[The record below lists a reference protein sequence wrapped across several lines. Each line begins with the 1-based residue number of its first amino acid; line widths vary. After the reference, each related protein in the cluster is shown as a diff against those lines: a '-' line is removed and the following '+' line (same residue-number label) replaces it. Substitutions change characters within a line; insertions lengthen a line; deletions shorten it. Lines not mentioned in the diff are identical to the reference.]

1 MKSDLFPALEDI
13 TFAEKSGEEIESA
26 IISTYESLTDRT
38 LAKGDPIR
46 LFLETIVLIIV
57 QQRSYIDY
65 AAKQNLL
72 AYAQGDY
79 LDHIGAL
86 FGVTRLAASNAL
98 TTLRFILSE
107 PQTSAIVIPEGTRA
121 SPGGGTILF
130 ATTETVEIPAGNT
143 EITVTAECT
152 HSGTQGNGYVAGQI
166 KMLVD
171 PFPFEMGIE
180 NITESHGGSDIES
193 DENFRER
200 IQIAP
205 ESFSVAGSAGAYKYF
220 ARTAHQDII
229 DVGMPDMYEED
240 FEPGHVDLYI
250 LMKDGTLPSD
260 EVLGKVLEIC
270 NADDVRPLTDY
281 VTASAPEIVN
291 FDLNVKY
298 FIDRANATQ
307 STQIQ
312 AAVENAIQTWVTW
325 QRSKLGRDLN
335 PSELNHRI
343 IAAGAK
349 RAEIISPVFRTVKYK
364 ELAIPSSQT
373 ITFGGLEDG

>member
-1 MKSDLFPALEDI
+1 MKSELFPALNDI
-13 TFAEKSGEEIESA
+13 TFAEKSGEEIEA
-26 IISTYESLTDRT
+26 EIISRYETLAGRT

-57 QQRSYIDY
+57 HQRSLIDY

-72 AYAQGDY
+72 AYAEGDY

-86 FGVTRLAASNAL
+86 LGVKRLAASSAL
-98 TTLRFILSE
+98 TTLKFTLSE
-107 PQTSAIVIPEGTRA
+107 AQLSAVTIPEGTRA

-130 ATTETVEIPAGNT
+130 ATVEAVEIPTGKT
-143 EITVTAECT
+143 EMTVIAECT
-152 HSGTQGNGYVAGQI
+152 LSGTQGNGYVAGQI
-166 KMLVD
+166 KRLVD
-171 PFPFEMGIE
+171 PFPYEMSVE
-180 NITESHGGSDIES
+180 NITESYGGSDVEN

-205 ESFSVAGSAGAYKYF
+205 ESFSVAGSSGAYKYF

-229 DVGMPDMYEED
+229 DVGLPDMFDED

-250 LMKDGTLPSD
+250 LMKNGELPSA
-260 EVLGKVLEIC
+260 EILEKVLEIC

-281 VTASAPEIVN
+281 VTANAPEIVN
-291 FDLNVKY
+291 FALNVKY

-312 AAVENAIQTWVTW
+312 ASVENAIQAWITW

-349 RAEIISPVFRTVKYK
+349 RAEIISPVFRTIKYK
-364 ELAIPSSQT
+364 ELAIPSTQT
-373 ITFGGLEDG
+373 VTFGGLEDG

>member
-130 ATTETVEIPAGNT
+130 ATTETVEIPAGDT

-281 VTASAPEIVN
+281 VTASAPEIIN

>member
-1 MKSDLFPALEDI
+1 MKSELFPALNDI
-13 TFAEKSGEEIESA
+13 TFAEKSGEEIEVA
-26 IISTYESLTDRT
+26 VISTYENLAGRT

-46 LFLETIVLIIV
+46 LFLEAIVLLLV
-57 QQRSYIDY
+57 HQRSLIDY
-65 AAKQNLL
+65 SAKQNLL
-72 AYAQGDY
+72 AYAEGDH
-79 LDHIGAL
+79 LDHLGAL
-86 FGVTRLAASNAL
+86 LGVTRLEASRAL
-98 TTLRFILSE
+98 TTLKFTLSE
-107 PQTSAIVIPEGTRA
+107 MQLSSVSIPEGTRA

-130 ATTETVEIPAGNT
+130 ATTEAVEIPVGKT
-143 EITVTAECT
+143 EIEVTAECT
-152 HSGTQGNGYVAGQI
+152 LSGTQGNGYVAGQI
-166 KMLVD
+166 SKLVD
-171 PFPFEMGIE
+171 PFPFEMSVE
-180 NITESHGGSDIES
+180 NITETYGGSDIEN

-205 ESFSVAGSAGAYKYF
+205 ESFSVAGSSEAYKFF

-229 DVGMPDMYEED
+229 DVGLPLSFEED

-250 LMKDGTLPSD
+250 LMKNGELPSN
-260 EVLGKVLEIC
+260 EILEKVLEIC

-281 VTASAPEIVN
+281 VTANAPEIVN

-312 AAVENAIQTWVTW
+312 ASVESAVQAWIAW

-349 RAEIISPVFRTVKYK
+349 RVEIISPAFRTIKYK

-373 ITFGGLEDG
+373 LTFGGLEDG

>member
-86 FGVTRLAASNAL
+86 FGVTRLATSNAL

>member
-1 MKSDLFPALEDI
+1 MKSELFPALNDI
-13 TFAEKSGEEIESA
+13 TFAEKSGEEIEA
-26 IISTYESLTDRT
+26 EIISRYETLAGRT

-57 QQRSYIDY
+57 HQRSLIDY

-72 AYAQGDY
+72 AYAEGDY

-86 FGVTRLAASNAL
+86 LGVKRLAASSAL
-98 TTLRFILSE
+98 TTLKFTLSE
-107 PQTSAIVIPEGTRA
+107 AQLSAVTIPEGTRA

-130 ATTETVEIPAGNT
+130 ATVEAVEIPTGKT
-143 EITVTAECT
+143 EMTVIAECT
-152 HSGTQGNGYVAGQI
+152 LSGTQGNGYVAGQI
-166 KMLVD
+166 KRLVD
-171 PFPFEMGIE
+171 PFPYEMSVE
-180 NITESHGGSDIES
+180 NITESYGGSDVEN

-205 ESFSVAGSAGAYKYF
+205 ESFSVAGSSGAYKYF

-229 DVGMPDMYEED
+229 DVGLPDMFDED

-250 LMKDGTLPSD
+250 LMKNGELPSA
-260 EVLGKVLEIC
+260 EILEKVLDIC

-281 VTASAPEIVN
+281 VTANAPEIVN
-291 FDLNVKY
+291 FALNVKY

-312 AAVENAIQTWVTW
+312 ASVENAIQAWITW

-349 RAEIISPVFRTVKYK
+349 RAEIISPVFRTIKYK
-364 ELAIPSSQT
+364 ELAIPSTQT
-373 ITFGGLEDG
+373 VTFGGLEDG

>member
-1 MKSDLFPALEDI
+1 MKSELFPALNDI
-13 TFAEKSGEEIESA
+13 TFAEKSGEEIETE
-26 IISTYESLTDRT
+26 IISTYEKLADRT

-46 LFLETIVLIIV
+46 LFLESIVLIIV
-57 QQRSYIDY
+57 HQRSLIDY
-65 AAKQNLL
+65 SAKMNLL
-72 AYAQGDY
+72 AYAEGDY

-86 FGVTRLAASNAL
+86 LGVTRLATSKAL
-98 TTLRFILSE
+98 TTLKFTLSE
-107 PQTSAIVIPEGTRA
+107 AQLSAVTIPEGTRV
-121 SPGGGTILF
+121 SPGGGDIIF
-130 ATTETVEIPAGNT
+130 ATVKNVEISAGAT

-152 HSGTQGNGYVAGQI
+152 EAGTQGNGFLAGQI
-166 KMLVD
+166 KRLVD
-171 PFPFEMGIE
+171 VLPFEMSVT
-180 NITESHGGSDIES
+180 NLTESYGGSDIEN

-205 ESFSVAGSAGAYKYF
+205 ESFSVAGSSGAYKFF

-229 DVGMPDMYEED
+229 DVGLPSMLDED
-240 FEPGHVDLYI
+240 FDPGHVDLYI
-250 LMKDGTLPSD
+250 LMKNGELPSD
-260 EVLGKVLEIC
+260 EILEKVLEIC
-270 NADDVRPLTDY
+270 NADDMRPLTDY
-281 VTASAPEIVN
+281 VTANAPDIVN
-291 FDLNVKY
+291 YELNVKY

-312 AAVENAIQTWVTW
+312 NAVESAIKTWILW

-349 RAEIISPVFRTVKYK
+349 RAEIISPVFTTIKFN

>member
-1 MKSDLFPALEDI
+1 MKSELFPALNDI
-13 TFAEKSGEEIESA
+13 VFAEKSGEEIEA
-26 IISTYESLTDRT
+26 DVISIYEYIAGRT

-46 LFLETIVLIIV
+46 LFLEAIVLLIV
-57 QQRSYIDY
+57 HQRSLIDY

-72 AYAQGDY
+72 AYAEGDY

-86 FGVTRLAASNAL
+86 LGVTRLAASNAL
-98 TTLRFILSE
+98 TTLKFKLSE
-107 PQTSAIVIPEGTRA
+107 AQLSVVTIPEGTRA

-130 ATTETVEIPAGNT
+130 ATTETVEIPTGNT

-152 HSGTQGNGYVAGQI
+152 LSGTQGNGYVAGQI
-166 KMLVD
+166 KKLVD
-171 PFPFEMGIE
+171 PFPYEMSVE
-180 NITESHGGSDIES
+180 NITESYGGSDVEN
-193 DENFRER
+193 DENYRER

-229 DVGMPDMYEED
+229 DVGLPHMFEDD
-240 FEPGHVDLYI
+240 FEAGHVDLYI
-250 LMKDGTLPSD
+250 LMKNGELPSN
-260 EVLGKVLEIC
+260 EILEKVLEIC

-281 VTASAPEIVN
+281 VTANAPEIVN
-291 FDLNVKY
+291 FNLNVKY

-312 AAVENAIQTWVTW
+312 ASVESAIKAWILW

-349 RAEIISPVFRTVKYK
+349 RAEIISPVFRNIKYK

>member
-130 ATTETVEIPAGNT
+130 ATTETVEIPAGDT